1 MKKEKGV
8 TLISVIVYVIGL
20 LIVVGVISTL
30 TGFFY
35 KNVNI
40 NTDNTEITKQFTK
53 FNSYF
58 TSEINEKDIYV
69 LEVKTSGETPTTTSY
84 IAFSNGVTY
93 TFSEE
98 NKSIYRNQVKICTN
112 VDRCLFSYDFIE
124 QKYIVYVD
132 LKIGNLERT
141 GNNILTYTL
150 SY

>member
-58 TSEINEKDIYV
+58 TSEIN
-69 LEVKTSGETPTTTSY
+69 
-84 IAFSNGVTY
+84 
-93 TFSEE
+93 
-98 NKSIYRNQVKICTN
+98 
-112 VDRCLFSYDFIE
+112 
-124 QKYIVYVD
+124 
-132 LKIGNLERT
+132 
-141 GNNILTYTL
+141 
-150 SY
+150 

>member
-20 LIVVGVISTL
+20 LIVVGIISTL
-30 TGFFY
+30 TGYFY

-40 NTDNTEITKQFTK
+40 NTENTEITKQFTK

-58 TSEINEKDIYV
+58 TSEINEKDIYI
-69 LEVKTSGETPTTTSY
+69 KDAQISGESPNITSY

-98 NKSIYRNQVKICTN
+98 NKSIYRNKIKICES

-124 QKYIVYVD
+124 QKYVVYVD

>member
-1 MKKEKGV
+1 MKKERGI
-8 TLISVIVYVIGL
+8 TLISVIVYVIAL
-20 LIVVGVISTL
+20 LIVVGLISTL
-30 TGFFY
+30 TGYFY
-35 KNVNI
+35 RNVNI
-40 NTDNTEITKQFTK
+40 NTENTEITQQFTK

-69 LEVKTSGETPTTTSY
+69 LDTKTSNENPKTSY

-98 NKSIYRNQVKICTN
+98 NKAIYRNKIKICTN

-124 QKYIVYVD
+124 QKYVIYVD

-150 SY
+150 DR